1 MRALAQLAAS
11 VDDRIVGGVLC
22 SKSGLLYPDFGV
34 LRRSAGML
42 TVAGLNSGS
51 VNYELSIY
59 EEASVKRSLP
69 SFNIHRSPFRRVTV
83 LVALVG
89 LVAISAVSCGPKAF
103 VRGEYDEVEKENNLN
118 DLWSETDMQK
128 VVADLVASMVGHHE
142 ISNAKRPPIVMVT
155 KLQNKTSEVIDTQ
168 SIMDMVRV
176 ELSRGGRVSFVDK
189 EAREDVAA
197 EYEYQNSGMMSEETK
212 KGKGGQI
219 GADYIVNGRLDS
231 IVQEAG
237 KDKTVYYKV
246 TLNLT
251 NLKTN
256 VIVWTDYKQI
266 RKKYRKQ
273 SVGL

>member
-1 MRALAQLAAS
+1 MNHSFLSAVAQTGSKSLAQFLLALFLVPS
-11 VDDRIVGGVLC
+11 VLIATGCG
-22 SKSGLLYPDFGV
+22 SK
-34 LRRSAGML
+34 
-42 TVAGLNSGS
+42 
-51 VNYELSIY
+51 E
-59 EEASVKRSLP
+59 
-69 SFNIHRSPFRRVTV
+69 
-83 LVALVG
+83 
-89 LVAISAVSCGPKAF
+89 F
-103 VRGEYDEVEKENNLN
+103 VRGNYDDVETENNLN

-128 VVADLVASMVGHHE
+128 VAADLVESMVKSYE
-142 ISNAKRPPIVMVT
+142 IANAKRPPIVMVT
-155 KLQNKTSEVIDTQ
+155 KLQNKTSEHIDTQ
-168 SIMDMVRV
+168 SVMDMVRV

-197 EYEYQNSGMMSEETK
+197 EYDYQGSGMMSDETK

-219 GADYIVNGRLDS
+219 GADYIINGRLDS
-231 IVQEAG
+231 IVQQAG
-237 KDKTVYYKV
+237 KDKSVYYKV